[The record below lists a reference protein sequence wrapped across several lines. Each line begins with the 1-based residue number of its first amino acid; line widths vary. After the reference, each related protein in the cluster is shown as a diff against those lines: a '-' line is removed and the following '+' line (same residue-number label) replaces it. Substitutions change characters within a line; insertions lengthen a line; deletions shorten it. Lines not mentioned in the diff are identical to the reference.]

1 MSIHDIL
8 IAAVTNLFRIYIVWK
23 FVGLFLTE
31 RKAGKRTEV
40 IAYVIFYV
48 ISFGMFLIFHY
59 PIVNIATNLI
69 CLFLVT
75 LLYEGSIRKK
85 ITTTVLIYTINMV
98 SDILASFL
106 FFDYKVGQTTPQLFS
121 IVTVLLI
128 QISEL
133 IAARLLDN
141 KAKQEYTRG
150 IKYLLIIPVLSII
163 MLFMLISFNLNNR
176 FLLVCESMGIL
187 LINIVVFYLYNMLME
202 VHHQLREKEMME
214 LKVKVYSGQLETITQ
229 TQKKIRRLRHD
240 MVHHIMQLYSMASLN
255 KNAEMLEYLDKMEQA
270 MINPKEH
277 VSSGNKDIDG
287 ILNFMLEKAVSILKK
302 VDVQVKIPEDLHT
315 CSFELAVIL
324 GNIIDNAIEAAR
336 QTEDKWLSLQITA
349 DKGILFIRVS
359 NSYCGCIKTSGDK
372 LLTSKED
379 KENHGLGLD
388 SVKDMIKKS
397 NGDMKITCDKN
408 IFTVDILLYLTVK
421 RG

>member
-150 IKYLLIIPVLSII
+150 IKYLLIIPILSII

-229 TQKKIRRLRHD
+229 THKKIRRLRHD

-270 MINPKEH
+270 MINPREH

-388 SVKDMIKKS
+388 SVKDMIKKY

>member
-1 MSIHDIL
+1 MS
-8 IAAVTNLFRIYIVWK
+8 
-23 FVGLFLTE
+23 
-31 RKAGKRTEV
+31 
-40 IAYVIFYV
+40 
-48 ISFGMFLIFHY
+48 
-59 PIVNIATNLI
+59 
-69 CLFLVT
+69 FLVT
-75 LLYEGSIRKK
+75 LLYDGSIRKK

-214 LKVKVYSGQLETITQ
+214 LKVKVYSSQLETITQ
-229 TQKKIRRLRHD
+229 TQKK
-240 MVHHIMQLYSMASLN
+240 N
-255 KNAEMLEYLDKMEQA
+255 QA
-270 MINPKEH
+270 
-277 VSSGNKDIDG
+277 
-287 ILNFMLEKAVSILKK
+287 
-302 VDVQVKIPEDLHT
+302 
-315 CSFELAVIL
+315 
-324 GNIIDNAIEAAR
+324 AA
-336 QTEDKWLSLQITA
+336 A
-349 DKGILFIRVS
+349 
-359 NSYCGCIKTSGDK
+359 
-372 LLTSKED
+372 
-379 KENHGLGLD
+379 
-388 SVKDMIKKS
+388 
-397 NGDMKITCDKN
+397 
-408 IFTVDILLYLTVK
+408 
-421 RG
+421 

>member
-150 IKYLLIIPVLSII
+150 IKYLLIIPILSII

-214 LKVKVYSGQLETITQ
+214 LKVKVYSSQLETITQ

-270 MINPKEH
+270 MINPREH

-359 NSYCGCIKTSGDK
+359 NSYCGCIKTSGNK

-388 SVKDMIKKS
+388 SVKDMIKKY

>member
-150 IKYLLIIPVLSII
+150 IKYLLIIPILSII

-270 MINPKEH
+270 MINPREH

-388 SVKDMIKKS
+388 SVKDMIKKY

>member
-214 LKVKVYSGQLETITQ
+214 LKVKVYSSQLETITQ

-270 MINPKEH
+270 MINPREH

-336 QTEDKWLSLQITA
+336 QTEVKWLSLQITA

-359 NSYCGCIKTSGDK
+359 NSYCGCIKTSGNK

-388 SVKDMIKKS
+388 SVKDMIKKY
-397 NGDMKITCDKN
+397 NGDMKRTCDKN

>member
-187 LINIVVFYLYNMLME
+187 LINIVVFYLYNMLIE

-270 MINPKEH
+270 MINPREH

-287 ILNFMLEKAVSILKK
+287 ILNFILEKAVSILKK

-388 SVKDMIKKS
+388 SVKDMIKKY

>member
-187 LINIVVFYLYNMLME
+187 LINIVVFYLYNMLIE

-270 MINPKEH
+270 MINPREH

-388 SVKDMIKKS
+388 SVKDMIKKY

>member
-270 MINPKEH
+270 MINPREH

-336 QTEDKWLSLQITA
+336 QTEVKWLSLQITA

-359 NSYCGCIKTSGDK
+359 NSYCGCIKTSGNK

-388 SVKDMIKKS
+388 SVKDMIKKY

>member
-176 FLLVCESMGIL
+176 FLLVCERMGIL

-388 SVKDMIKKS
+388 SVKDMIKKY
-397 NGDMKITCDKN
+397 NGDMKRTCDKN

>member
-187 LINIVVFYLYNMLME
+187 LINIVVFYLYNMLIE

-270 MINPKEH
+270 MINPREH

-287 ILNFMLEKAVSILKK
+287 ILNFILEKAVSILKK

-388 SVKDMIKKS
+388 SVKDMIKKY

-408 IFTVDILLYLTVK
+408 IFIVDILLYLTVK

>member
-270 MINPKEH
+270 MINPREH

-359 NSYCGCIKTSGDK
+359 NSYCGCIKTSDDK

-388 SVKDMIKKS
+388 SVKDMIKKY

>member
-150 IKYLLIIPVLSII
+150 IKYLLIRPVLSII

-270 MINPKEH
+270 MINPREH

-388 SVKDMIKKS
+388 SVKDMIKKY

>member
-150 IKYLLIIPVLSII
+150 IKYLLIIPILSII

-270 MINPKEH
+270 MINPREH

-388 SVKDMIKKS
+388 SVKDMIKKY

-408 IFTVDILLYLTVK
+408 ILQWIYYFIL
-421 RG
+421 R

>member
-229 TQKKIRRLRHD
+229 TQKKIRRLLHD

-388 SVKDMIKKS
+388 SVKDMIKKY
-397 NGDMKITCDKN
+397 NGDMKRTCDKN

>member
-85 ITTTVLIYTINMV
+85 ITTTVLNYTINMV

-150 IKYLLIIPVLSII
+150 IKYLLIIPILSII

-270 MINPKEH
+270 MINPREH

-388 SVKDMIKKS
+388 SVKDMIKKY

>member
-31 RKAGKRTEV
+31 RKTGKRTEV
-40 IAYVIFYV
+40 IAYAIFYV

-141 KAKQEYTRG
+141 KAKQEYARG

-214 LKVKVYSGQLETITQ
+214 LEVKVYSGQLETITQ

-240 MVHHIMQLYSMASLN
+240 MIHHIIQLHSMAALN

-270 MINPKEH
+270 MINPREH

-336 QTEDKWLSLQITA
+336 QTEDKWLSLHITA

-359 NSYCGCIKTSGDK
+359 NSYCGCIKASGNK

-388 SVKDMIKKS
+388 SVKDMIKKY

-408 IFTVDILLYLTVK
+408 IFTVDILLYVTMDC
-421 RG
+421 G

>member
-214 LKVKVYSGQLETITQ
+214 LKVKVYSSQLETITQ

-270 MINPKEH
+270 MINPREH

-336 QTEDKWLSLQITA
+336 QTEVKWLSLQITA

-359 NSYCGCIKTSGDK
+359 NSYCGCIKTSGNK

-388 SVKDMIKKS
+388 SVKDMIKKY

>member
-1 MSIHDIL
+1 MS
-8 IAAVTNLFRIYIVWK
+8 
-23 FVGLFLTE
+23 
-31 RKAGKRTEV
+31 
-40 IAYVIFYV
+40 
-48 ISFGMFLIFHY
+48 
-59 PIVNIATNLI
+59 
-69 CLFLVT
+69 FLVT
-75 LLYEGSIRKK
+75 LLYDGSIRKK

-270 MINPKEH
+270 MINPREH

-359 NSYCGCIKTSGDK
+359 NSYCGCIKTSGNK

-388 SVKDMIKKS
+388 SVKDMIKKY

-408 IFTVDILLYLTVK
+408 IFTVDILLYLAVK

>member
-150 IKYLLIIPVLSII
+150 IKYLLIIPILSII
-163 MLFMLISFNLNNR
+163 MLFMLIGFNLNNR

-270 MINPKEH
+270 MINPREH

-388 SVKDMIKKS
+388 SVKDMIKKY

>member
-388 SVKDMIKKS
+388 SVKDMIKKY
-397 NGDMKITCDKN
+397 NGDMKRTCDKN
-408 IFTVDILLYLTVK
+408 IFTVDILLYLTVES
-421 RG
+421 G

>member
-270 MINPKEH
+270 MINPREH

-388 SVKDMIKKS
+388 SVKDMIKKY
-397 NGDMKITCDKN
+397 NGDMKRTCDKN

>member
-270 MINPKEH
+270 MINPREH

-388 SVKDMIKKS
+388 SVKDMIKKY

>member
-388 SVKDMIKKS
+388 SVKDMIKKY
-397 NGDMKITCDKN
+397 NGDMKRTCDKN

>member
-133 IAARLLDN
+133 IAAQLLDN

-150 IKYLLIIPVLSII
+150 IKYLLIIPILSII

-270 MINPKEH
+270 MINPREH

-388 SVKDMIKKS
+388 SVKDMIKKY

>member
-150 IKYLLIIPVLSII
+150 IKYLLIIPILSII

-270 MINPKEH
+270 MINPREH

-336 QTEDKWLSLQITA
+336 QTEVKWLSLQITA

-388 SVKDMIKKS
+388 SVKDMIKKY

>member
-85 ITTTVLIYTINMV
+85 ITITVLIYTINMV

-106 FFDYKVGQTTPQLFS
+106 FFDYKVGQTTSQLFS

-187 LINIVVFYLYNMLME
+187 LINIVVFYLYNMLIE

-270 MINPKEH
+270 MINPREH

-315 CSFELAVIL
+315 CSFELAIIL

-359 NSYCGCIKTSGDK
+359 NSYCGCIKTSGNK

-388 SVKDMIKKS
+388 SVKDMIKKY

>member
-187 LINIVVFYLYNMLME
+187 LINIVVFYLYNMLMA
-202 VHHQLREKEMME
+202 VHHQLRAKEMME

-270 MINPKEH
+270 MINPREH

-388 SVKDMIKKS
+388 SVKDMIKKY

>member
-187 LINIVVFYLYNMLME
+187 LINIVVFYLYNMLIE

-214 LKVKVYSGQLETITQ
+214 LKVKVYSSQLETITQ

-270 MINPKEH
+270 MINPREH

-287 ILNFMLEKAVSILKK
+287 ILNFILEKAVSILKK

-388 SVKDMIKKS
+388 SVKDMIKKY

>member
-1 MSIHDIL
+1 
-8 IAAVTNLFRIYIVWK
+8 
-23 FVGLFLTE
+23 
-31 RKAGKRTEV
+31 
-40 IAYVIFYV
+40 
-48 ISFGMFLIFHY
+48 
-59 PIVNIATNLI
+59 
-69 CLFLVT
+69 
-75 LLYEGSIRKK
+75 
-85 ITTTVLIYTINMV
+85 
-98 SDILASFL
+98 
-106 FFDYKVGQTTPQLFS
+106 
-121 IVTVLLI
+121 
-128 QISEL
+128 
-133 IAARLLDN
+133 
-141 KAKQEYTRG
+141 
-150 IKYLLIIPVLSII
+150 
-163 MLFMLISFNLNNR
+163 MLISFNLNNR

-388 SVKDMIKKS
+388 SVKDMIKKY
-397 NGDMKITCDKN
+397 NGDMKRTCDKN

>member
-270 MINPKEH
+270 MINPREH

-336 QTEDKWLSLQITA
+336 QTEVKWLSLQITA

-388 SVKDMIKKS
+388 SVKDMIKKY

>member
-270 MINPKEH
+270 MINPREH

-388 SVKDMIKKS
+388 SVKDMIKKY

-408 IFTVDILLYLTVK
+408 IFIVDILLYLTVK

>member
-270 MINPKEH
+270 MINPREH

-287 ILNFMLEKAVSILKK
+287 ILTFMLEKAVSILKK

-388 SVKDMIKKS
+388 SVKDMIKKY

>member
-270 MINPKEH
+270 MINPREH

-388 SVKDMIKKS
+388 SVKDMIKKY

-408 IFTVDILLYLTVK
+408 IFTVDILLYLAVK